1 MRRVLFALLAILC
14 LQVDALAQSIGGNA
28 SLSVTTTTSNVAL
41 PVSGASYP
49 ALMIVPAIGTS
60 TEVFYTVGNANTLAA
75 LTTSPSLPSGGICF
89 PSVGPN
95 TYVAA
100 ITATGSATLRLTQM
114 TQCPQNW
121 AAVGQSSGGSASVTQ
136 GTSPWVVSGYNG
148 SVTQSTVTCGTTSTT
163 LLAAAAATHF
173 LFVIVPPGVSNTVWL
188 NYTNTAAV
196 AAAPSVPLLAGASQT
211 WTALQY
217 LPTQQI
223 NCIST
228 PAGQAVTLVYN

>member
-1 MRRVLFALLAILC
+1 MRRVLFALAALFC
-14 LQVDALAQSIGGNA
+14 LHVAAFAQSIGGNA

-114 TQCPQNW
+114 TQCPQNFN
-121 AAVGQSSGGSASVTQ
+121 AVGQSSGG
-136 GTSPWVVSGYNG
+136 VVSVSPYSYTPLSPGQHNLAITASTALTVPPTATYATICG
-148 SVTQSTVTCGTTSTT
+148 SSVLIRYTTDGTTT
-163 LLAAAAATHF
+163 
-173 LFVIVPPGVSNTVWL
+173 P
-188 NYTNTAAV
+188 TA
-196 AAAPSVPLLAGASQT
+196 S
-211 WTALQY
+211 
-217 LPTQQI
+217 
-223 NCIST
+223 
-228 PAGQAVTLVYN
+228 AGQPLQAGSCVALSGATVLANFRAIQSAANGTLDVEYFK